1 MSAAVDPEALP
12 YLPFV
17 CLTEAVAALSLIKS
31 IATSRPHGGAN
42 YGADARLQD
51 IEATVTGTL
60 ASLRNKQKA
69 MGLT

>member
-1 MSAAVDPEALP
+1 MAADPESLP
-12 YLPFV
+12 HISFV

-31 IATSRPHGGAN
+31 IATSRPHGTAN
-42 YGADARLQD
+42 YGADARLAD

>member
-1 MSAAVDPEALP
+1 MAADPEALP

-31 IATSRPHGGAN
+31 LATSRPYGRADS
-42 YGADARLQD
+42 YGADARLLD

-69 MGLT
+69 MGL